1 MTAFMLILKASLKD
15 VNELLEGKMK
25 IVSKRKIV
33 NLGKCLVVILPVA
46 WVRLHRLTKDD
57 MVEMEINRVI
67 TLRPVKRESNG

>member
-1 MTAFMLILKASLKD
+1 
-15 VNELLEGKMK
+15 MK